1 MASTEWNHSSKHPCW
16 QICKYEMSMVK
27 AFLQNIIMH
36 IGPWLYGKWAITDR
50 ICQDLKLLWT
60 GLLGVQ
66 RTIRVKPFKFPG
78 SFGNVYG
85 RDISPVHHHA
95 LSLTTKASAA
105 GILHKISVILPLTR
119 RFSQFSRLSQIG
131 EFLSLAHVQSDYIAW
146 NHVEYILWRK
156 KIIFFKTLLKR
167 PNSSLAYSELR

>member
-1 MASTEWNHSSKHPCW
+1 MWNVFGQRLSSVHHHAYWSVTIW
-16 QICKYEMSMVK
+16 QVGHNR
-27 AFLQNIIMH
+27 QNM
-36 IGPWLYGKWAITDR
+36 PRLEIT
-50 ICQDLKLLWT
+50 LNWSSW
-60 GLLGVQ
+60 
-66 RTIRVKPFKFPG
+66 RTKDDPGETFKFPG

-156 KIIFFKTLLKR
+156 KMIFFKTLLKR
-167 PNSSLAYSELR
+167 PNSSLAHWEFR